1 MSTQLEQRAEAAEQK
16 LRDTQI
22 ALDKK
27 VPELEQAESDL
38 ALLKQKI
45 AIEDARLDNLVV
57 QIEQKQQ
64 ELNK

>member
-1 MSTQLEQRAEAAEQK
+1 MEQRAEAAEQR
-16 LRDTQI
+16 LRDAQI